1 MLRLETVYNGEEGEE
16 EVGGVSGGATDHAEG
31 GEVKEGEEVE
41 GMGFVDGGEVMDLEA
56 KAIEVVEGET
66 EVVEVAEEVTEAL
79 EVVEEAI
86 VVVEEE
92 TLALEEETLAM
103 EEETLAVEEAK
114 VVVEVTGVVEGA
126 TEVVEVG
133 IGVVVG
139 TEVVEAIEVVEGATE
154 VADRDEGAEDEA
166 NSPHPHLDLYL
177 YPPTNHTQYDLWI
190 DIPSAH
196 CLIYLC
202 IPSSLLKTTQFT

>member
-1 MLRLETVYNGEEGEE
+1 MLHLETVHNGEEGEE
-16 EVGGVSGGATDHAEG
+16 EVGGASGGATDHAEG
-31 GEVKEGEEVE
+31 EEVKEGEEVE

-56 KAIEVVEGET
+56 KAIEVVEGEI

-86 VVVEEE
+86 MVVEEE
-92 TLALEEETLAM
+92 T
-103 EEETLAVEEAK
+103 
-114 VVVEVTGVVEGA
+114 VVVEEA
-126 TEVVEVG
+126 TEVVGVG
-133 IGVVVG
+133 IGVVEVG

-166 NSPHPHLDLYL
+166 ISPHPHLDLYL

>member
-1 MLRLETVYNGEEGEE
+1 MLRLETVHNGEEGEE
-16 EVGGVSGGATDHAEG
+16 EVGGASGGATDHAEG
-31 GEVKEGEEVE
+31 EEVKEGEEVE

-56 KAIEVVEGET
+56 KAIEVVEGEI

-79 EVVEEAI
+79 EVVEE
-86 VVVEEE
+86 E
-92 TLALEEETLAM
+92 T
-103 EEETLAVEEAK
+103 
-114 VVVEVTGVVEGA
+114 VVVEVTGAVEGA

-133 IGVVVG
+133 KEVVEVG

-166 NSPHPHLDLYL
+166 NSPHPHLDLDL
-177 YPPTNHTQYDLWI
+177 YPPTSHTQYDFWI